1 MKLSKKIRAV
11 LFDRHVGLT
20 FDWRGTGIVRWRIL
34 LWMIFFGLALAA
46 TASFIEIKIP
56 QVKRVTEQA
65 GAVIM
70 LPNNSPLLERQ
81 ILRKTPLPARGPVW
95 ADPVTA
101 GPVGELSVKLMPFDD
116 GDTQPI
122 SLPVV
127 RTVKV
132 EDQIWDMGQM
142 PTAHI
147 RAQMA
152 HTPEPEMVCVPYL
165 AFSSAGLVDGVVTA
179 GPDEALRIRGDYTV
193 FSSEFLVVVNQWGV
207 PTQVLAVNESG
218 SREADEAAMKY
229 VQSFR
234 WLPAEHPRSGTMTV
248 EWKEEEVK

>member
-20 FDWRGTGIVRWRIL
+20 FDWRGTGVERWRIL
-34 LWMIFFGLALAA
+34 LWMIFFGLVLVTA
-46 TASFIEIKIP
+46 ASFIEIEIP
-56 QVKRVTEQA
+56 QVKRPTEQA
-65 GAVIM
+65 GAVIL

-101 GPVGELSVKLMPFDD
+101 GPVGELSVKLASFDQ
-116 GDTQPI
+116 GDTPPL
-122 SLPVV
+122 SMPVV
-127 RTVKV
+127 KTATV
-132 EDQIWDMGQM
+132 EEQIWDMRRV

-152 HTPEPEMVCVPYL
+152 SAIEKEMVCAPYL
-165 AFSSAGLVDGVVTA
+165 AFSSEGLAGGSMGVKA
-179 GPDEALRIRGDYTV
+179 DEALRCKGDFTV
-193 FSSEFLVVVNQWGV
+193 FSSELLVVVNEWGV
-207 PTQVLAVNESG
+207 PVQVLPLSQSG
-218 SREADEAAMKY
+218 NSEADEAAVKF

-234 WLPAEHPRSGTMTV
+234 WLPAEQPRSGTMTV
-248 EWKEEEVK
+248 EWKEEEAP